1 MENLQDLQEK
11 LLAGIRSAAG
21 LKELD
26 ELRVAA
32 LGKKGSI
39 TEKMKTLGTLPPE
52 EKIAAGKALNLL
64 KSAVENAV
72 ESRKSELETIELNR
86 RLAGESIDVTLP
98 VRPET
103 QGRIHPVSKIY
114 EEVVAIFGEMGFEV
128 AEGPDIEDQFHNFNA
143 LNMPA
148 DHPARQM
155 QDTFYIPNP
164 DSADFDDSYVVRRY
178 RSAPWKTKSRR
189 FALLPPAALTAAITT
204 PPIRRCFIR
213 WRGWSL
219 TRPRPWRI

>member
-64 KSAVENAV
+64 
-72 ESRKSELETIELNR
+72 
-86 RLAGESIDVTLP
+86 
-98 VRPET
+98 
-103 QGRIHPVSKIY
+103 
-114 EEVVAIFGEMGFEV
+114 
-128 AEGPDIEDQFHNFNA
+128 
-143 LNMPA
+143 
-148 DHPARQM
+148 
-155 QDTFYIPNP
+155 
-164 DSADFDDSYVVRRY
+164 
-178 RSAPWKTKSRR
+178 
-189 FALLPPAALTAAITT
+189 
-204 PPIRRCFIR
+204 
-213 WRGWSL
+213 
-219 TRPRPWRI
+219 